1 MRILRV
7 LVLLSLTAAAGCVT
21 AAGESGTTGAQSPA
35 LGQPVTLKP
44 GDKAVFDAER
54 LQIRFDRV
62 VSDSRCP
69 KDAQCVWA
77 GEAVIRLTVTLPD
90 ASIKSID
97 VKASPTDKGTAVGTF
112 GVSVNDLQPLPTVNG
127 AVRDADY
134 RVTLT
139 VAKG

>member
-1 MRILRV
+1 MRILDV
-7 LVLLSLTAAAGCVT
+7 LVFLSLSVAVGCVT
-21 AAGESGTTGAQSPA
+21 ASGESGTAAAQSPA

-44 GDKAVFDAER
+44 GEKAVFEAER

-69 KDAQCVWA
+69 KGAQCVWA

-90 ASIKSID
+90 TSNKSID
-97 VKASPTDKGTAVGTF
+97 VKASPTDEGTAVGSF
-112 GVSVNDLQPLPTVNG
+112 SVSVNDLQPLPTLSG
-127 AVRDADY
+127 AVREGDY

-139 VAKG
+139 VTKG